1 MVTIE
6 TVFIT
11 AVVVVDVVETE
22 YTRFPEL
29 KVLWSAAWWST
40 PRISPGFAKIALL
53 LGIHVERGV

>member
-1 MVTIE
+1 MVSID

-11 AVVVVDVVETE
+11 AVVVIYVVETE

-29 KVLWSAAWWST
+29 KMLWSAAWWST
-40 PRISPGFAKIALL
+40 PRISPGFAKIAFL